1 MRRLKLVLFS
11 VFGARSEGGGCLF
24 TGRFFVLKGAVW
36 AERFLVMTIFDWKM
50 GVVLLL
56 LAGAGL
62 AGAEQVPPN
71 LIFVLVDNLG
81 NGDVRCFNPDTP
93 HRTPNLDRMA
103 AEGMRLT
110 SFYSVCGVCSPSR
123 TGAMTGCYPQRVN
136 LHRNDVGR
144 GVLRPISPKGLHPD
158 EMTVAE
164 VLKQV
169 GYATKI
175 IGKWHLGDQPEFL
188 PTRQGFDEYF
198 GIPYSDDMTRDKKP
212 EEWPELPLMRDEAV
226 VEAPADRDTLTKRY
240 TEEAIEFI
248 RRKKDG
254 PFFLYLPHAMPG
266 STQAAHASAAFQGKS
281 ANGKWGDS
289 VEELD
294 WSQGELLRVLRE
306 EGLAKRTL
314 VVWTSDNGAPRRNPP
329 QGSNAPYAG
338 WGYNT
343 SEGAMR
349 MPCLM
354 WWPGKIPGGVTCDAL
369 CAMIDLMPTFAGLA
383 GAPLPGRK
391 IDGHDMA
398 GVWFGDRGLASPHD
412 ESGLFYYHAEQIQ
425 AVRSGPWK
433 LYLALEKKLMNLADK
448 TEPAVA
454 QLFDVRHDVGE
465 TQEVSAEHPDV
476 VARLNALADAARE
489 ELGDLGREGKG
500 QRPAGWVSNP
510 TGRFLR

>member
-1 MRRLKLVLFS
+1 MMEGCRTVLSTMKMIAFGVLAWALV
-11 VFGARSEGGGCLF
+11 
-24 TGRFFVLKGAVW
+24 
-36 AERFLVMTIFDWKM
+36 VMST
-50 GVVLLL
+50 V
-56 LAGAGL
+56 
-62 AGAEQVPPN
+62 GAESLRPN
-71 LIFVLVDNLG
+71 VIFVLVDNLG
-81 NGDVRCFNPDTP
+81 NGDVKCFNPETL

-123 TGAMTGCYPQRVN
+123 TGAMTGCYAQRVN

-144 GVLRPISPKGLHPD
+144 GVLRPISPKGLHPE

-164 VLKQV
+164 VLKKA

-188 PTRQGFDEYF
+188 PTRQGFDEYY
-198 GIPYSDDMTRDKKP
+198 GIPYSDDMTRDKQP
-212 EEWPELPLMRDEAV
+212 ELWPELPLMRDEVV

-240 TEEAIEFI
+240 TEEAIDFI

-266 STQAAHASAAFQGKS
+266 STQAAHASAAFQGRS

-294 WSQGELLRVLRE
+294 WSQGEILRVLKE
-306 EGLAKRTL
+306 EGLAERTL
-314 VVWTSDNGAPRRNPP
+314 VVWTSDNGAPRRTPP

-354 WWPGKIPGGVTCDAL
+354 WWPGKIPPGVSCDAL
-369 CAMIDLMPTFAGLA
+369 SAMIDLLPTFASLA
-383 GAPLPGRK
+383 GAALPERK
-391 IDGHDMA
+391 IDGFDMA
-398 GVWFGDRGLASPHD
+398 DVWFGRREEASPRD
-412 ESGLFYYHAEQIQ
+412 LTGFFYYHAEQIQ

-433 LYLALEKKLMNLADK
+433 LYLKLDQKLMNLADK
-448 TEPAVA
+448 TEPAELR
-454 QLFDVRHDVGE
+454 LFDVRHDVAE
-465 TQEVSAEHPDV
+465 TREVSAAHPEM
-476 VARLNALADAARE
+476 VARLNAMAEAARE
-489 ELGDLGREGKG
+489 ELGDLNRQGKG
-500 QRPAGWVSNP
+500 QRPAGWVENP
-510 TGRFLR
+510 TGRFRRE